1 MPVARCLFL
10 ASLLIAAL
18 TLLAACVGGPAR
30 RVQAVRDSCVIE
42 LTRGG
47 QHQRIVVHSA
57 APVCSR

>member
-18 TLLAACVGGPAR
+18 ILLAACVGGPGR
-30 RVQAVRDSCVIE
+30 RVQAARASCVIE
-42 LTRGG
+42 LNHGA